1 MSAWI
6 EKIELVLG
14 AGLLAII
21 TMLVFVAAVMRFAGH
36 PIIWSVDMAQ
46 LLFIW
51 LCFVGATRAM
61 RQRAHLGVDYFIRMF
76 GHKSRLIVETV
87 LAVIFIAVMA
97 KLSIEGYK
105 LAVQNKERLFGDSG
119 ISYYFVTMAVPIGF
133 LFLSLAIIANAVDAW
148 RARTDGLLV
157 FTKPPSDDQV
167 SEL

>member
-1 MSAWI
+1 MSRII
-6 EKIELVLG
+6 EKIEFVLG

-21 TMLVFVAAVMRFAGH
+21 TGLVFIAAIARFAGH

-61 RQRAHLGVDYFIRMF
+61 RLRSHLGVDYFVRLF
-76 GHKSRLIVETV
+76 GYKSRLMIETV
-87 LAVIFIAVMA
+87 MAVIFITVMGI
-97 KLSIEGYK
+97 LSIEGYK

-119 ISYYFVTMAVPIGF
+119 ISYYFVTMAVPVGF

-148 RARTDGLLV
+148 RSQDGKLV
-157 FTKPPSDDQV
+157 FTRKASSDDV